1 MGKLNNMGGG
11 SIIEVLS
18 KNKTKANANKQCLFT
33 DIEDLSDIEAFTIS
47 DVEEEEDNNDKLIE
61 KHYYFNNFSPSYEKY
76 IFTIKKNN
84 SKWKLKECFKQK
96 MNYLYKTSIHFE
108 KLGGSSTNIFHL
120 NSEEFS
126 YFLRYYYMYAILD
139 TLKNVNNEL
148 SEHLCSLINTLN
160 EFVEENNDAVN
171 INKKIKSFLKLFEK
185 V

>member
-1 MGKLNNMGGG
+1 
-11 SIIEVLS
+11 
-18 KNKTKANANKQCLFT
+18 
-33 DIEDLSDIEAFTIS
+33 
-47 DVEEEEDNNDKLIE
+47 
-61 KHYYFNNFSPSYEKY
+61 
-76 IFTIKKNN
+76 
-84 SKWKLKECFKQK
+84 

-108 KLGGSSTNIFHL
+108 KLGGGSTNIFHL

-160 EFVEENNDAVN
+160 EFVEANSDAVN